1 MSFVATYSTLEKDL
15 VKELLE
21 IKIRFGKT
29 ISGVYSVKILRFRIR
44 IHRAMLADEIGSE
57 SPKYSLKRVANH
69 GRSAQQTGLLD

>member
-1 MSFVATYSTLEKDL
+1 MLEKDF

-44 IHRAMLADEIGSE
+44 IHRAMLADEIGTLHLMLEKFLFS
-57 SPKYSLKRVANH
+57 SLNMIQI
-69 GRSAQQTGLLD
+69 S